1 MARSK
6 PAALPLGDT
15 PIKNSAAQYEEMLV
29 TSEPSV
35 NNQDDIENGWGAEI

>member
-1 MARSK
+1 
-6 PAALPLGDT
+6 
-15 PIKNSAAQYEEMLV
+15 MLV